1 VEDVR
6 HAHTLRTIELGAD
19 GIVVVVFTDL
29 LAKDGV
35 PTAPE
40 MLQPHL
46 AHVVGDEVV
55 LAAVA
60 DEVAAARAVFV
71 GFGDL
76 ETHGDAA
83 AAGVRRAGFK
93 ERECVYV
100 CREVAKGGVQVGK
113 RSGEEAS
120 D

>member
-19 GIVVVVFTDL
+19 GSVVVVFIDL

-60 DEVAAARAVFV
+60 GEVAAARAFFV

-76 ETHGDAA
+76 ETHDG
-83 AAGVRRAGFK
+83 AAGVRRLVRWVQG
-93 ERECVYV
+93 ESVCVYV
-100 CREVAKGGVQVGK
+100 CREVAKGGVQLQFVI
-113 RSGEEAS
+113 EQA
-120 D
+120 